1 MYRMSDLTRAAEI
14 SRLVFMIGKNV
25 SNENGTVSMRT
36 YFGHVVF
43 LLDKGV
49 KKKKMK
55 VTTF

>member
-1 MYRMSDLTRAAEI
+1 MSDLTRAAEI